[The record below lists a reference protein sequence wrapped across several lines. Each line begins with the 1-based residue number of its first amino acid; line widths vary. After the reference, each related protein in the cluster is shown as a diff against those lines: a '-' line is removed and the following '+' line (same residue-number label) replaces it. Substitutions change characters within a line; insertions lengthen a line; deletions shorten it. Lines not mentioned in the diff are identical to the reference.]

1 MKMKKRKGRITSRR
15 ELHHL
20 KKIQKVKKV
29 TTALGTSLMV
39 GTVGLLMGN
48 KDKVQAD
55 TTVHV
60 DKTNEAS
67 SSTSKVAQSSSQSS
81 TQSSSVA
88 AGSRVTREVVY
99 SSSSSSS
106 LNIEK
111 NASSQSENSSQS
123 SSNVKSSSASSVSN
137 ASSLQ
142 NHEPNKTVESSSTAS
157 SGASSSSSKSESSS
171 SQASVKPEKQNLAV
185 QTGPS
190 EQDLQKQWAAKI
202 SSYPENVQS
211 FLNTIG
217 PVAQQVAQENGIY
230 ASVMIAQAALESGWG
245 NSALSTQG
253 HNLFGVKWNGTGNY
267 VTMPTQEYYG
277 GQWHTINAKFQSYNS
292 YYDSLTGYAQLI
304 KNNFPNST
312 RANAAT
318 PQIAAANLKYGVYG
332 SYATDPNYAN
342 SLDRMISDYGL
353 TRYDVYTGTS
363 STNQNQQNS
372 NAANSNQ
379 HESQISAG
387 NGNQIPDTYTVKA
400 GDSLWGISQTY
411 GTTVNNL
418 KQINNLS
425 SNVIYVGQ
433 VLKLKQQSNSTSNQ
447 APQSTVDTYTVQSGD
462 TLWGIANTHDTTVN
476 NLKQIN
482 DLTSD
487 TIYVGQVLKLKQQ
500 SNSTSNQAPQS
511 TADTYTVQSGDTLWG
526 IANTHDTT
534 VNDLKQINDLTS
546 DTIYVGQVLKL
557 KQQTNSTSNQ
567 APQSTI
573 DTYTVQS
580 GDTLWRIA
588 NTHDTTVNNLKQIND
603 LTSDTIYVGQ
613 VLKLKQQS
621 TTQPESSQSS
631 QSNSSDFY
639 TVKAGDSLW
648 KIAMG
653 NDLTVSHLKQMNNLT
668 TNTIYVGQQLRIKE
682 GQANSQA
689 SQSNSQTN
697 QSSQNAGTYTVKAGD
712 TLWGIANDHDTT
724 VNALKQNNHLNSDT
738 IYVGQV
744 LSLGQATSTGSHSQ
758 SSASAQSSSSTNG
771 TYTVKA
777 GDTLWSIA
785 NANDMTVAQLKQK
798 NDLSNDTI
806 YVGQTLNV
814 SSSKSAS
821 ATSTASATYTVNSG
835 DSLWQIASA
844 NGTTVNQLKALNNL
858 SSDLIYAGQQLKFR

>member
-15 ELHHL
+15 ELYHL

-81 TQSSSVA
+81 TSSSVQSSSVA
-88 AGSRVTREVVY
+88 AGLRVTREVVY

-123 SSNVKSSSASSVSN
+123 SSNVKSSSASSASVTN

-157 SGASSSSSKSESSS
+157 SVAGSSSSKSESSG
-171 SQASVKPEKQNLAV
+171 SQSSVKPEKQNLAV

-190 EQDLQKQWAAKI
+190 EQDLQKQWAAEI

-411 GTTVNNL
+411 GTTVKNL

-447 APQSTVDTYTVQSGD
+447 TPQSTTDTYTVQSGD

-487 TIYVGQVLKLKQQ
+487 TIYVGQVLKLKQ
-500 SNSTSNQAPQS
+500 
-511 TADTYTVQSGDTLWG
+511 
-526 IANTHDTT
+526 
-534 VNDLKQINDLTS
+534 
-546 DTIYVGQVLKL
+546 
-557 KQQTNSTSNQ
+557 
-567 APQSTI
+567 
-573 DTYTVQS
+573 
-580 GDTLWRIA
+580 R
-588 NTHDTTVNNLKQIND
+588 
-603 LTSDTIYVGQ
+603 
-613 VLKLKQQS
+613 S
-621 TTQPESSQSS
+621 TTQQESSQPS

-682 GQANSQA
+682 GQTNSQA

-697 QSSQNAGTYTVKAGD
+697 QSNQNAGTYTVKAGD

-724 VNALKQNNHLNSDT
+724 VNALKQNNHLSSDT

-744 LSLGQATSTGSHSQ
+744 LSLGQTASTGSHSQ
-758 SSASAQSSSSTNG
+758 STASTQSSTSDG
-771 TYTVKA
+771 TYTVKS

-814 SSSKSAS
+814 SSTKSAS
-821 ATSTASATYTVNSG
+821 ATSTASTTYTVKSG

-858 SSDLIYAGQQLKFR
+858 SSDLIYAGQQLKLR

>member
-1 MKMKKRKGRITSRR
+1 MKKRKGRITSRR
-15 ELHHL
+15 ELYHL
-20 KKIQKVKKV
+20 KKIQKVKKA

-60 DKTNEAS
+60 DKTNETS
-67 SSTSKVAQSSSQSS
+67 SSTSKVAQSSSQSATS
-81 TQSSSVA
+81 SSVQSSSVA

-99 SSSSSSS
+99 SSSSS
-106 LNIEK
+106 LNMEK
-111 NASSQSENSSQS
+111 NASSQSESSSQS
-123 SSNVKSSSASSVSN
+123 SSNVKSSSASSASVSD

-142 NHEPNKTVESSSTAS
+142 SHEPSKTVESSSTAS
-157 SGASSSSSKSESSS
+157 SVASSSSSKSESSG
-171 SQASVKPEKQNLAV
+171 SQSSVKPKKQNLAV

-190 EQDLQKQWAAKI
+190 EQDLQKQWAAEI

-447 APQSTVDTYTVQSGD
+447 TPQTTVDIYTVQSGDTLWGITNTHDTTVNNLKQINDLTSDTIYVGQVLKLKQQSNSTSDQTPQTTADTYTVQSGD

-500 SNSTSNQAPQS
+500 SMT
-511 TADTYTVQSGDTLWG
+511 
-526 IANTHDTT
+526 
-534 VNDLKQINDLTS
+534 
-546 DTIYVGQVLKL
+546 
-557 KQQTNSTSNQ
+557 QQES
-567 APQSTI
+567 
-573 DTYTVQS
+573 
-580 GDTLWRIA
+580 
-588 NTHDTTVNNLKQIND
+588 
-603 LTSDTIYVGQ
+603 
-613 VLKLKQQS
+613 
-621 TTQPESSQSS
+621 QPS

-682 GQANSQA
+682 GQSNSQA
-689 SQSNSQTN
+689 SQSNSQPN

-744 LSLGQATSTGSHSQ
+744 LSLGQAASTGSPSQ
-758 SSASAQSSSSTNG
+758 SSASAQSLSSTNG

-785 NANDMTVAQLKQK
+785 NANDLTVAQLKQK

-814 SSSKSAS
+814 SSAKSTS
-821 ATSTASATYTVNSG
+821 VTSTTSTTYTVKSG

-858 SSDLIYAGQQLKFR
+858 SSDLIYAGQQLKLR

>member
-15 ELHHL
+15 ELYHL

-81 TQSSSVA
+81 TSSSVQSSSVA
-88 AGSRVTREVVY
+88 AGLRVTREVVY

-123 SSNVKSSSASSVSN
+123 SSNVKSSSASSASVTN

-157 SGASSSSSKSESSS
+157 SVAGSSSSKSESSG
-171 SQASVKPEKQNLAV
+171 SQSSVKPEKQNLAV

-190 EQDLQKQWAAKI
+190 EQDLQKQWAAEI

-342 SLDRMISDYGL
+342 SLDRMISDYEL

-400 GDSLWGISQTY
+400 GDSLWEISQTY

-447 APQSTVDTYTVQSGD
+447 TPQSTTDTYTVQSGD

-500 SNSTSNQAPQS
+500 SNSTSNQTPQS
-511 TADTYTVQSGDTLWG
+511 TTDTYTVQSGDTLWG
-526 IANTHDTT
+526 
-534 VNDLKQINDLTS
+534 
-546 DTIYVGQVLKL
+546 
-557 KQQTNSTSNQ
+557 
-567 APQSTI
+567 
-573 DTYTVQS
+573 
-580 GDTLWRIA
+580 IA

-613 VLKLKQQS
+613 VLKLKQRS
-621 TTQPESSQSS
+621 TTQQESSQPS

-682 GQANSQA
+682 GQTNSQA

-712 TLWGIANDHDTT
+712 TLWGIANDYDTT
-724 VNALKQNNHLNSDT
+724 VNALKQNNHLSSDT

-744 LSLGQATSTGSHSQ
+744 LSLGQTASTGSHSQ
-758 SSASAQSSSSTNG
+758 STASTQSSTSDG
-771 TYTVKA
+771 TYTIKS

-814 SSSKSAS
+814 SSTKSAS
-821 ATSTASATYTVNSG
+821 ATSTASTTYTVKSG

-858 SSDLIYAGQQLKFR
+858 SSDLIYAGQQLKLR

>member
-1 MKMKKRKGRITSRR
+1 MKKRKGRITSRR
-15 ELHHL
+15 ELYHL
-20 KKIQKVKKV
+20 KKIQKVKKA

-60 DKTNEAS
+60 DKTNETS
-67 SSTSKVAQSSSQSS
+67 SSTSKVAQSSSQSATS
-81 TQSSSVA
+81 SSVQSSSVA

-111 NASSQSENSSQS
+111 NASSQSESSGQS

-157 SGASSSSSKSESSS
+157 SVASSSSSKSESSS
-171 SQASVKPEKQNLAV
+171 SQSSVKPEKQNLAV

-190 EQDLQKQWAAKI
+190 EQDLQKQWAAEI

-245 NSALSTQG
+245 NSALSTEG

-318 PQIAAANLKYGVYG
+318 PQIAAANLKNGVYG

-447 APQSTVDTYTVQSGD
+447 APQSTADTYTVQSGD

-500 SNSTSNQAPQS
+500 S
-511 TADTYTVQSGDTLWG
+511 
-526 IANTHDTT
+526 
-534 VNDLKQINDLTS
+534 
-546 DTIYVGQVLKL
+546 
-557 KQQTNSTSNQ
+557 
-567 APQSTI
+567 
-573 DTYTVQS
+573 
-580 GDTLWRIA
+580 
-588 NTHDTTVNNLKQIND
+588 
-603 LTSDTIYVGQ
+603 
-613 VLKLKQQS
+613 
-621 TTQPESSQSS
+621 TTQQGSSQPS

-653 NDLTVSHLKQMNNLT
+653 NDLTVDHLKQMNNLT

-682 GQANSQA
+682 GQTNSQP

-697 QSSQNAGTYTVKAGD
+697 QSSQNTGTYTVKAGD
-712 TLWGIANDHDTT
+712 TLWEIANDHDTT

-744 LSLGQATSTGSHSQ
+744 LSLGQATSTSSHSQ
-758 SSASAQSSSSTNG
+758 SSASAQSSSPTNG
-771 TYTVKA
+771 TYMVKA

-814 SSSKSAS
+814 SSAKSAS
-821 ATSTASATYTVNSG
+821 TTSTASATYTVKSG
-835 DSLWQIASA
+835 DSLWKIASA

-858 SSDLIYAGQQLKFR
+858 SSDLIYAGQQLKLR

>member
-1 MKMKKRKGRITSRR
+1 MKKRKGRITSRR
-15 ELHHL
+15 ELYHL
-20 KKIQKVKKV
+20 KKIQKVKKA

-48 KDKVQAD
+48 RDKVQAD

-60 DKTNEAS
+60 DKTNETS
-67 SSTSKVAQSSSQSS
+67 SSTSKVAQSSSQSATS
-81 TQSSSVA
+81 SSVQSSSVA

-106 LNIEK
+106 LNIAK
-111 NASSQSENSSQS
+111 NASSQSESSGQS
-123 SSNVKSSSASSVSN
+123 SSNVKNSSASSVSN

-142 NHEPNKTVESSSTAS
+142 NHEPGKTAESSSTAS
-157 SGASSSSSKSESSS
+157 SVASSSSSKSESSS
-171 SQASVKPEKQNLAV
+171 SQSSVKPEKQNLAV

-190 EQDLQKQWAAKI
+190 EQDLQKQWAAEI

-245 NSALSTQG
+245 NSALSTEG

-318 PQIAAANLKYGVYG
+318 PQIAAANLKNGVYG

-447 APQSTVDTYTVQSGD
+447 APQST
-462 TLWGIANTHDTTVN
+462 
-476 NLKQIN
+476 
-482 DLTSD
+482 
-487 TIYVGQVLKLKQQ
+487 
-500 SNSTSNQAPQS
+500 
-511 TADTYTVQSGDTLWG
+511 ADTYTVQSGDTLWE
-526 IANTHDTT
+526 
-534 VNDLKQINDLTS
+534 
-546 DTIYVGQVLKL
+546 
-557 KQQTNSTSNQ
+557 
-567 APQSTI
+567 
-573 DTYTVQS
+573 
-580 GDTLWRIA
+580 IA

-621 TTQPESSQSS
+621 TTQQGSSQPS

-639 TVKAGDSLW
+639 TVKGAIHYG
-648 KIAMG
+648 K
-653 NDLTVSHLKQMNNLT
+653 
-668 TNTIYVGQQLRIKE
+668 LR
-682 GQANSQA
+682 
-689 SQSNSQTN
+689 
-697 QSSQNAGTYTVKAGD
+697 
-712 TLWGIANDHDTT
+712 WGMI
-724 VNALKQNNHLNSDT
+724 
-738 IYVGQV
+738 
-744 LSLGQATSTGSHSQ
+744 
-758 SSASAQSSSSTNG
+758 
-771 TYTVKA
+771 
-777 GDTLWSIA
+777 
-785 NANDMTVAQLKQK
+785 
-798 NDLSNDTI
+798 
-806 YVGQTLNV
+806 
-814 SSSKSAS
+814 
-821 ATSTASATYTVNSG
+821 
-835 DSLWQIASA
+835 
-844 NGTTVNQLKALNNL
+844 
-858 SSDLIYAGQQLKFR
+858 

>member
-15 ELHHL
+15 ELYHL

-81 TQSSSVA
+81 TSSSVQSSSVA
-88 AGSRVTREVVY
+88 AGLRVTREVVY

-123 SSNVKSSSASSVSN
+123 SSNVKSSSASSASVTN

-157 SGASSSSSKSESSS
+157 SVAGSSSSKSESSG
-171 SQASVKPEKQNLAV
+171 SQSSVKPEKQNLAV

-190 EQDLQKQWAAKI
+190 EQDLQKQWAAEI

-342 SLDRMISDYGL
+342 SLDRMISDYEL

-447 APQSTVDTYTVQSGD
+447 TPQSTTDTYTVQSGD

-487 TIYVGQVLKLKQQ
+487 TIYVGQVLKLKQ
-500 SNSTSNQAPQS
+500 
-511 TADTYTVQSGDTLWG
+511 
-526 IANTHDTT
+526 
-534 VNDLKQINDLTS
+534 
-546 DTIYVGQVLKL
+546 
-557 KQQTNSTSNQ
+557 
-567 APQSTI
+567 
-573 DTYTVQS
+573 
-580 GDTLWRIA
+580 R
-588 NTHDTTVNNLKQIND
+588 
-603 LTSDTIYVGQ
+603 
-613 VLKLKQQS
+613 S
-621 TTQPESSQSS
+621 TTQQESSQPS

-682 GQANSQA
+682 GQTNSQA

-712 TLWGIANDHDTT
+712 TLWGIANNHDTT
-724 VNALKQNNHLNSDT
+724 VNALKQNNHLSSDT

-744 LSLGQATSTGSHSQ
+744 LSLGQTASTGSHSQ
-758 SSASAQSSSSTNG
+758 STASTQSSTSDG
-771 TYTVKA
+771 TYTVKS

-814 SSSKSAS
+814 SSTKSAS
-821 ATSTASATYTVNSG
+821 ATSTASTTYTVKSG

-858 SSDLIYAGQQLKFR
+858 SSDLIYAGQQLKLR

>member
-15 ELHHL
+15 ELYHL
-20 KKIQKVKKV
+20 KKIQKVKKA

-48 KDKVQAD
+48 RDKVQAD

-60 DKTNEAS
+60 DKTNETS
-67 SSTSKVAQSSSQSS
+67 SSTSKVAQSSSQSATS
-81 TQSSSVA
+81 SSVQSSSVA

-106 LNIEK
+106 LNIAK
-111 NASSQSENSSQS
+111 NASSQSESSGQS

-142 NHEPNKTVESSSTAS
+142 NHEPGKTAESSSTAS
-157 SGASSSSSKSESSS
+157 SVASSSSSKSESSS
-171 SQASVKPEKQNLAV
+171 SQSSVKPEKQNLAV

-190 EQDLQKQWAAKI
+190 EQDLQKQWAAEI

-245 NSALSTQG
+245 NSALSTEG

-318 PQIAAANLKYGVYG
+318 PQIAAANLKNGVYG

-447 APQSTVDTYTVQSGD
+447 APQSTADTYTVQSGD

-500 SNSTSNQAPQS
+500 S
-511 TADTYTVQSGDTLWG
+511 
-526 IANTHDTT
+526 
-534 VNDLKQINDLTS
+534 
-546 DTIYVGQVLKL
+546 
-557 KQQTNSTSNQ
+557 
-567 APQSTI
+567 
-573 DTYTVQS
+573 
-580 GDTLWRIA
+580 
-588 NTHDTTVNNLKQIND
+588 
-603 LTSDTIYVGQ
+603 
-613 VLKLKQQS
+613 
-621 TTQPESSQSS
+621 TTQQGSSQPS

-653 NDLTVSHLKQMNNLT
+653 NDLTVDHLKQMNNLT

-682 GQANSQA
+682 GQTNSQP

-697 QSSQNAGTYTVKAGD
+697 QSSQNTGTYTVKAGD

-744 LSLGQATSTGSHSQ
+744 LSLGQATSTSSHSQ
-758 SSASAQSSSSTNG
+758 SSASAQSSSPTNG
-771 TYTVKA
+771 TYMVKA

-814 SSSKSAS
+814 SSAKSAS
-821 ATSTASATYTVNSG
+821 TTSTASAMYTVKSG
-835 DSLWQIASA
+835 DSLWKIASA

-858 SSDLIYAGQQLKFR
+858 SSDLIYAGQQLKLR

>member
-20 KKIQKVKKV
+20 KKIQKVKKT

-60 DKTNEAS
+60 DKTNETS

-81 TQSSSVA
+81 SSNSVQSSSVA

-111 NASSQSENSSQS
+111 NASSQSESSSQS

-142 NHEPNKTVESSSTAS
+142 SHEPSKTVESSSTAS
-157 SGASSSSSKSESSS
+157 SGASSSSSKSGSSS
-171 SQASVKPEKQNLAV
+171 SQSSVKPEKQNLAV

-190 EQDLQKQWAAKI
+190 EQDLQKQWAAEI

-267 VTMPTQEYYG
+267 VMMPTQEYYG

-292 YYDSLTGYAQLI
+292 YYDSLTGYAKLI

-447 APQSTVDTYTVQSGD
+447 APQSTADTYTVQSGD

-476 NLKQIN
+476 N
-482 DLTSD
+482 
-487 TIYVGQVLKLKQQ
+487 
-500 SNSTSNQAPQS
+500 
-511 TADTYTVQSGDTLWG
+511 
-526 IANTHDTT
+526 
-534 VNDLKQINDLTS
+534 LKQINDLTS

-580 GDTLWRIA
+580 GDTLW
-588 NTHDTTVNNLKQIND
+588 
-603 LTSDTIYVGQ
+603 
-613 VLKLKQQS
+613 
-621 TTQPESSQSS
+621 
-631 QSNSSDFY
+631 
-639 TVKAGDSLW
+639 
-648 KIAMG
+648 
-653 NDLTVSHLKQMNNLT
+653 
-668 TNTIYVGQQLRIKE
+668 
-682 GQANSQA
+682 
-689 SQSNSQTN
+689 
-697 QSSQNAGTYTVKAGD
+697 
-712 TLWGIANDHDTT
+712 GIANDHDTT

-744 LSLGQATSTGSHSQ
+744 LSLGQAASTGSHSQ
-758 SSASAQSSSSTNG
+758 SNASAPSSSTNG

-814 SSSKSAS
+814 SSTKSAS
-821 ATSTASATYTVNSG
+821 ATSTASATYTVKSG

-858 SSDLIYAGQQLKFR
+858 SSDLIYAGQQLKLR

>member
-15 ELHHL
+15 ELYHL

-81 TQSSSVA
+81 TSSSVQSSSVA
-88 AGSRVTREVVY
+88 AGLRVTREVVY

-123 SSNVKSSSASSVSN
+123 SSNVKSSSASSASVTN

-157 SGASSSSSKSESSS
+157 SVAGSSSSKSESSG
-171 SQASVKPEKQNLAV
+171 SQSSVKPEKQNLAV

-190 EQDLQKQWAAKI
+190 EQDLQKQWAAEI

-342 SLDRMISDYGL
+342 SLDRMISDYEL

-447 APQSTVDTYTVQSGD
+447 TPQSTTDTYTVQSGDTLWGIANTHDMTVNNLKQINDLTSDTIYVGQVLKLKQQSNSTSNQTPQSTTDTYTVQSGD

-487 TIYVGQVLKLKQQ
+487 TIYVGQVLKLKQ
-500 SNSTSNQAPQS
+500 
-511 TADTYTVQSGDTLWG
+511 
-526 IANTHDTT
+526 
-534 VNDLKQINDLTS
+534 
-546 DTIYVGQVLKL
+546 
-557 KQQTNSTSNQ
+557 
-567 APQSTI
+567 
-573 DTYTVQS
+573 
-580 GDTLWRIA
+580 R
-588 NTHDTTVNNLKQIND
+588 
-603 LTSDTIYVGQ
+603 
-613 VLKLKQQS
+613 S
-621 TTQPESSQSS
+621 TTQQESSQPS

-682 GQANSQA
+682 GQTNSQA

-724 VNALKQNNHLNSDT
+724 VNALKQNNHLSSDT

-744 LSLGQATSTGSHSQ
+744 LSLGQTASTGSHSQ
-758 SSASAQSSSSTNG
+758 STASTQSSTSDG
-771 TYTVKA
+771 TYTVKS

-814 SSSKSAS
+814 SSTKSAS
-821 ATSTASATYTVNSG
+821 ATSTASTTYTVKSG

-858 SSDLIYAGQQLKFR
+858 SSDLIYAGQQLKLR

>member
-55 TTVHV
+55 TIVHV

-81 TQSSSVA
+81 TSSSVQSSSVA
-88 AGSRVTREVVY
+88 AGLRVTREVVY

-123 SSNVKSSSASSVSN
+123 SSNVKSSSASSASVTN

-157 SGASSSSSKSESSS
+157 SVASSSSSKSESSG
-171 SQASVKPEKQNLAV
+171 SQSSVKPEKQNLAV

-190 EQDLQKQWAAKI
+190 EQDLQKQWAAEI

-230 ASVMIAQAALESGWG
+230 ASVMVAQAALESGWG

-342 SLDRMISDYGL
+342 SLDRMISDYEL

-447 APQSTVDTYTVQSGD
+447 TPQSTTDTYTVQSGD

-500 SNSTSNQAPQS
+500 SNSTSNQTPQS
-511 TADTYTVQSGDTLWG
+511 TTDTYTVQSGDTLWG
-526 IANTHDTT
+526 
-534 VNDLKQINDLTS
+534 
-546 DTIYVGQVLKL
+546 
-557 KQQTNSTSNQ
+557 
-567 APQSTI
+567 
-573 DTYTVQS
+573 
-580 GDTLWRIA
+580 IA

-613 VLKLKQQS
+613 VLKLKQRS
-621 TTQPESSQSS
+621 TTQQESSQPS

-682 GQANSQA
+682 GQTNSQA

-724 VNALKQNNHLNSDT
+724 VNALKQNNHLSSDT

-744 LSLGQATSTGSHSQ
+744 LSLGQTALTGSHSPTQ
-758 SSASAQSSSSTNG
+758 SSTSNG
-771 TYTVKA
+771 TYTVKS

-814 SSSKSAS
+814 SSTKSAS
-821 ATSTASATYTVNSG
+821 ATSTASTTYTVKSG

-858 SSDLIYAGQQLKFR
+858 SSDLIYAGQQLKLR

>member
-1 MKMKKRKGRITSRR
+1 MKKRKGRITSRR
-15 ELHHL
+15 ELYHL
-20 KKIQKVKKV
+20 KKIQKVKKA

-48 KDKVQAD
+48 RDRVQAD

-60 DKTNEAS
+60 DKTNETS
-67 SSTSKVAQSSSQSS
+67 SNTSKVAQSSSQSATS
-81 TQSSSVA
+81 SSVQSSSVA

-106 LNIEK
+106 LNIAK
-111 NASSQSENSSQS
+111 NASSQSESSGQS

-142 NHEPNKTVESSSTAS
+142 NHEPGKTAESSSTAS
-157 SGASSSSSKSESSS
+157 SVASSSSSKSESSS
-171 SQASVKPEKQNLAV
+171 SQSSVKPEKQNLAV

-190 EQDLQKQWAAKI
+190 EQDLQKQWAAEI

-245 NSALSTQG
+245 NSALSTEG

-447 APQSTVDTYTVQSGD
+447 APQSTADTYTVQSGD

-500 SNSTSNQAPQS
+500 SMT
-511 TADTYTVQSGDTLWG
+511 
-526 IANTHDTT
+526 
-534 VNDLKQINDLTS
+534 
-546 DTIYVGQVLKL
+546 
-557 KQQTNSTSNQ
+557 QQ
-567 APQSTI
+567 
-573 DTYTVQS
+573 
-580 GDTLWRIA
+580 G
-588 NTHDTTVNNLKQIND
+588 
-603 LTSDTIYVGQ
+603 
-613 VLKLKQQS
+613 
-621 TTQPESSQSS
+621 SSQPS

-639 TVKAGDSLW
+639 TVKTGDSLW

-653 NDLTVSHLKQMNNLT
+653 NDLTVDHLKQMNNLT

-682 GQANSQA
+682 GQTNSQP

-697 QSSQNAGTYTVKAGD
+697 QSSQNTGTYTVKAGD

-744 LSLGQATSTGSHSQ
+744 LSLGQATSTSSHSQ
-758 SSASAQSSSSTNG
+758 SSASAQSSSPTNG
-771 TYTVKA
+771 TYMVKA

-814 SSSKSAS
+814 SSAKSTS
-821 ATSTASATYTVNSG
+821 ATSTPSATYTVKSG
-835 DSLWQIASA
+835 DSLWKIASA
-844 NGTTVNQLKALNNL
+844 NGTTVNQLKSLNNL
-858 SSDLIYAGQQLKFR
+858 SSDLIYAGQQLKLR

>member
-1 MKMKKRKGRITSRR
+1 MKMKKRKDRITSRR

-20 KKIQKVKKV
+20 KKIQKVKKA

-60 DKTNEAS
+60 DKTNETS
-67 SSTSKVAQSSSQSS
+67 SSTSKVAQSSSQSATS
-81 TQSSSVA
+81 SSVQSSSVA

-99 SSSSSSS
+99 SSSSS
-106 LNIEK
+106 LNMEK
-111 NASSQSENSSQS
+111 NASSQSESSSQS
-123 SSNVKSSSASSVSN
+123 SSNVKSSSASSASVSD

-142 NHEPNKTVESSSTAS
+142 SHEPSKTVESSSTAS
-157 SGASSSSSKSESSS
+157 SVASSSSSKSESSG
-171 SQASVKPEKQNLAV
+171 SQSSVKPKKQNLAV

-190 EQDLQKQWAAKI
+190 EQDLQKQWAAEI

-447 APQSTVDTYTVQSGD
+447 APQTTADTYTVQSGD

-534 VNDLKQINDLTS
+534 VNDLKQIN
-546 DTIYVGQVLKL
+546 
-557 KQQTNSTSNQ
+557 N
-567 APQSTI
+567 
-573 DTYTVQS
+573 
-580 GDTLWRIA
+580 
-588 NTHDTTVNNLKQIND
+588 

-621 TTQPESSQSS
+621 TTQQESSQPS

-744 LSLGQATSTGSHSQ
+744 LSLGQAASTGSHSQ

-806 YVGQTLNV
+806 YIGQTLNV
-814 SSSKSAS
+814 SSTKSAS
-821 ATSTASATYTVNSG
+821 ATSTASATYTVKSG

-858 SSDLIYAGQQLKFR
+858 SSDLIYAGQQLKLR

>member
-1 MKMKKRKGRITSRR
+1 MKKRKGRITSRR
-15 ELHHL
+15 ELYHL
-20 KKIQKVKKV
+20 KKIQKVKKA

-48 KDKVQAD
+48 RDKVQAD

-60 DKTNEAS
+60 DKTNETS
-67 SSTSKVAQSSSQSS
+67 SSTSKVAQSSSQSATS
-81 TQSSSVA
+81 SSVQSSSVA

-106 LNIEK
+106 LNIAK
-111 NASSQSENSSQS
+111 NASSQSESSGQS

-142 NHEPNKTVESSSTAS
+142 NHEPGKTAESSSTAS
-157 SGASSSSSKSESSS
+157 SVASSSSSKSESSS
-171 SQASVKPEKQNLAV
+171 SQSSVKPEKQNLAV

-190 EQDLQKQWAAKI
+190 EQDLQKQWAAEI

-245 NSALSTQG
+245 NSALSTEG

-318 PQIAAANLKYGVYG
+318 PQIAAANLKNGVYG

-447 APQSTVDTYTVQSGD
+447 APQSTADTYTVQSGD

-500 SNSTSNQAPQS
+500 S
-511 TADTYTVQSGDTLWG
+511 
-526 IANTHDTT
+526 
-534 VNDLKQINDLTS
+534 
-546 DTIYVGQVLKL
+546 
-557 KQQTNSTSNQ
+557 
-567 APQSTI
+567 
-573 DTYTVQS
+573 
-580 GDTLWRIA
+580 
-588 NTHDTTVNNLKQIND
+588 
-603 LTSDTIYVGQ
+603 
-613 VLKLKQQS
+613 
-621 TTQPESSQSS
+621 TTQQGSSQPS

-653 NDLTVSHLKQMNNLT
+653 NDLTVDHLKQMNNLT

-682 GQANSQA
+682 GQTNSQP

-697 QSSQNAGTYTVKAGD
+697 QSSQNTGTYTVKAGD

-744 LSLGQATSTGSHSQ
+744 LSLGQATSTSSHSQ
-758 SSASAQSSSSTNG
+758 SSASAQSSSPTNG
-771 TYTVKA
+771 TYMVKA

-814 SSSKSAS
+814 SSAKSAS
-821 ATSTASATYTVNSG
+821 TTSTASATYTVKSG
-835 DSLWQIASA
+835 DSLWKIASA

-858 SSDLIYAGQQLKFR
+858 SSDLIYAGQQLKLR

>member
-67 SSTSKVAQSSSQSS
+67 SSTSKVTQSSSQSS
-81 TQSSSVA
+81 TLSSVQSSSVA
-88 AGSRVTREVVY
+88 AGLRVTREVVY

-123 SSNVKSSSASSVSN
+123 SSNVKSSSASSASVTN

-157 SGASSSSSKSESSS
+157 SVAGSSSSKSESSG
-171 SQASVKPEKQNLAV
+171 SQSSVKPEKQNLAV

-190 EQDLQKQWAAKI
+190 EQDLQKQWAAEI

-342 SLDRMISDYGL
+342 SLDRMISDYEL

-447 APQSTVDTYTVQSGD
+447 TPQSTTDTYTVQSGD

-500 SNSTSNQAPQS
+500 S
-511 TADTYTVQSGDTLWG
+511 
-526 IANTHDTT
+526 
-534 VNDLKQINDLTS
+534 
-546 DTIYVGQVLKL
+546 
-557 KQQTNSTSNQ
+557 
-567 APQSTI
+567 
-573 DTYTVQS
+573 
-580 GDTLWRIA
+580 
-588 NTHDTTVNNLKQIND
+588 
-603 LTSDTIYVGQ
+603 
-613 VLKLKQQS
+613 
-621 TTQPESSQSS
+621 TTQQESSQPS

-682 GQANSQA
+682 EQTNSQA

-724 VNALKQNNHLNSDT
+724 VNALKQNNHLSSDT

-744 LSLGQATSTGSHSQ
+744 LSLGQTASTGSHSQ
-758 SSASAQSSSSTNG
+758 STASTQSSTSDG
-771 TYTVKA
+771 TYTVKS

-814 SSSKSAS
+814 SSTKSAS
-821 ATSTASATYTVNSG
+821 ATSTASATYTVKSG

-858 SSDLIYAGQQLKFR
+858 SSDLIYAGQQLKLR

>member
-1 MKMKKRKGRITSRR
+1 MKKRKGRITSRR
-15 ELHHL
+15 ELYHL

-81 TQSSSVA
+81 TSSSVQSSSVA
-88 AGSRVTREVVY
+88 AGLRVTREVVY

-123 SSNVKSSSASSVSN
+123 SSNVKSSSASSASVTN

-157 SGASSSSSKSESSS
+157 SVAGSSSSKSESSG
-171 SQASVKPEKQNLAV
+171 SQSSVKPEKQNLAV

-190 EQDLQKQWAAKI
+190 EQDLQKQWAAEI

-342 SLDRMISDYGL
+342 SLDRMISDYEL

-447 APQSTVDTYTVQSGD
+447 TPQSTTDTYTVQSGD

-487 TIYVGQVLKLKQQ
+487 TIYVGQVLKLKQ
-500 SNSTSNQAPQS
+500 
-511 TADTYTVQSGDTLWG
+511 
-526 IANTHDTT
+526 
-534 VNDLKQINDLTS
+534 
-546 DTIYVGQVLKL
+546 
-557 KQQTNSTSNQ
+557 
-567 APQSTI
+567 
-573 DTYTVQS
+573 
-580 GDTLWRIA
+580 R
-588 NTHDTTVNNLKQIND
+588 
-603 LTSDTIYVGQ
+603 
-613 VLKLKQQS
+613 S
-621 TTQPESSQSS
+621 TTQQESSQPS

-682 GQANSQA
+682 GQTNSQA

-724 VNALKQNNHLNSDT
+724 VNALKQNNHLSSDT

-744 LSLGQATSTGSHSQ
+744 LSLGQTSSTSSHSQ
-758 SSASAQSSSSTNG
+758 ATASAQSSTSNG
-771 TYTVKA
+771 TYTVKS

-806 YVGQTLNV
+806 YAGQKLNV
-814 SSSKSAS
+814 SSAKSTS
-821 ATSTASATYTVNSG
+821 ATSTPSATYTVKSG
-835 DSLWQIASA
+835 DSLWKIASA
-844 NGTTVNQLKALNNL
+844 NGTTVNQLKSLNNL
-858 SSDLIYAGQQLKFR
+858 SSDLIYAGQQLKLR

>member
-48 KDKVQAD
+48 RDKVQAD

-67 SSTSKVAQSSSQSS
+67 SSTSKVTQSSSQSS
-81 TQSSSVA
+81 TSSSVQSSSVA
-88 AGSRVTREVVY
+88 AGLRVTREVVY

-111 NASSQSENSSQS
+111 NVSSQSENSSQS
-123 SSNVKSSSASSVSN
+123 SSNVKSSSASSASVTN

-157 SGASSSSSKSESSS
+157 SAASSSSSKSESSG
-171 SQASVKPEKQNLAV
+171 SQSSVKPEKQNLAV
-185 QTGPS
+185 QTGSS
-190 EQDLQKQWAAKI
+190 EQDLQKQWAAEI

-342 SLDRMISDYGL
+342 LLDRMISDYGL

-447 APQSTVDTYTVQSGD
+447 TPQLTTDTYTVQSGD

-500 SNSTSNQAPQS
+500 SNSTSNQTPQS
-511 TADTYTVQSGDTLWG
+511 TTDTYTVQSGDTLWG
-526 IANTHDTT
+526 
-534 VNDLKQINDLTS
+534 
-546 DTIYVGQVLKL
+546 
-557 KQQTNSTSNQ
+557 
-567 APQSTI
+567 
-573 DTYTVQS
+573 
-580 GDTLWRIA
+580 IA

-621 TTQPESSQSS
+621 TTQQESSQPS

-682 GQANSQA
+682 EQTNSQA

-744 LSLGQATSTGSHSQ
+744 LSLGQAASTGSHSQ

-798 NDLSNDTI
+798 NDLSNDKI

-814 SSSKSAS
+814 SSTKSAS
-821 ATSTASATYTVNSG
+821 ATSTASTTYTVKSG

-858 SSDLIYAGQQLKFR
+858 SSDLIYAGQQLKLR

>member
-15 ELHHL
+15 ELYHL

-67 SSTSKVAQSSSQSS
+67 SSTSKVTQSSSQSS
-81 TQSSSVA
+81 TSSSVQSSSVA
-88 AGSRVTREVVY
+88 AGLRVTREVVY

-111 NASSQSENSSQS
+111 NVSSQSENSSQS
-123 SSNVKSSSASSVSN
+123 SSNVKSSSASSASVTN

-157 SGASSSSSKSESSS
+157 SAASSSSSKSESSG
-171 SQASVKPEKQNLAV
+171 SQSSVKPEKQNLAV

-190 EQDLQKQWAAKI
+190 EQDLQKQWAAEI
-202 SSYPENVQS
+202 SSYPGNVQS

-245 NSALSTQG
+245 NSALSTEG

-292 YYDSLTGYAQLI
+292 YYDSLTSYAQLI

-318 PQIAAANLKYGVYG
+318 PQIAAANLKNGVYG

-372 NAANSNQ
+372 NAANSSQ

-447 APQSTVDTYTVQSGD
+447 TPQSTTDTYTVQSGD

-500 SNSTSNQAPQS
+500 S
-511 TADTYTVQSGDTLWG
+511 
-526 IANTHDTT
+526 
-534 VNDLKQINDLTS
+534 
-546 DTIYVGQVLKL
+546 
-557 KQQTNSTSNQ
+557 
-567 APQSTI
+567 
-573 DTYTVQS
+573 
-580 GDTLWRIA
+580 
-588 NTHDTTVNNLKQIND
+588 
-603 LTSDTIYVGQ
+603 
-613 VLKLKQQS
+613 
-621 TTQPESSQSS
+621 TTQQGSSQPS

-653 NDLTVSHLKQMNNLT
+653 NDLTVDHLKQMNNLT

-682 GQANSQA
+682 GQTNSQP

-724 VNALKQNNHLNSDT
+724 VNALKQNNHLSSDT

-744 LSLGQATSTGSHSQ
+744 LSLGQTASTGSHSQ
-758 SSASAQSSSSTNG
+758 STASTQSSTSDG
-771 TYTVKA
+771 TYTVKS

-814 SSSKSAS
+814 SSTKSAS
-821 ATSTASATYTVNSG
+821 ATSTASTTYTVKSG

-858 SSDLIYAGQQLKFR
+858 SSDLIYAGQQLKLR

>member
-1 MKMKKRKGRITSRR
+1 MKKRKGRITSRR
-15 ELHHL
+15 ELYHL
-20 KKIQKVKKV
+20 KKIQKVKKA

-60 DKTNEAS
+60 DKTNETS
-67 SSTSKVAQSSSQSS
+67 SSTSKVAQSSSQSATS
-81 TQSSSVA
+81 SSVQSSSVA

-106 LNIEK
+106 LNIAK
-111 NASSQSENSSQS
+111 NASSQSESSGQS

-142 NHEPNKTVESSSTAS
+142 NHEPGKTAESSSTAS
-157 SGASSSSSKSESSS
+157 SVASSSSSKSESSG
-171 SQASVKPEKQNLAV
+171 SQSSVKPEKQNLAV

-190 EQDLQKQWAAKI
+190 EQDLQKQWAAEI

-447 APQSTVDTYTVQSGD
+447 APQSTADTYTVQSGD

-500 SNSTSNQAPQS
+500 S
-511 TADTYTVQSGDTLWG
+511 
-526 IANTHDTT
+526 
-534 VNDLKQINDLTS
+534 
-546 DTIYVGQVLKL
+546 
-557 KQQTNSTSNQ
+557 
-567 APQSTI
+567 
-573 DTYTVQS
+573 
-580 GDTLWRIA
+580 
-588 NTHDTTVNNLKQIND
+588 
-603 LTSDTIYVGQ
+603 
-613 VLKLKQQS
+613 
-621 TTQPESSQSS
+621 TTQQGSSQPS

-653 NDLTVSHLKQMNNLT
+653 NDLTVDHLKQMNNLT

-682 GQANSQA
+682 GQTNSQP

-697 QSSQNAGTYTVKAGD
+697 QSSQNTGTYTVKAGD

-744 LSLGQATSTGSHSQ
+744 LSLGQATSTSSHSQ
-758 SSASAQSSSSTNG
+758 SSASAQSSSPTNG
-771 TYTVKA
+771 TYMVKA

-814 SSSKSAS
+814 SSAKSAS
-821 ATSTASATYTVNSG
+821 TTSTASATYTVKSG
-835 DSLWQIASA
+835 DSLWKIASA
-844 NGTTVNQLKALNNL
+844 NGTTVNQLKSLNNL
-858 SSDLIYAGQQLKFR
+858 SSDLIYAGQQLKLR

>member
-81 TQSSSVA
+81 TSSSVQSSSVA
-88 AGSRVTREVVY
+88 AGLRVTREVVY

-123 SSNVKSSSASSVSN
+123 SSNVKSSSASSASVTN

-157 SGASSSSSKSESSS
+157 SVAGSSSSKSESSG
-171 SQASVKPEKQNLAV
+171 SQSSVKPEKQNLAV

-190 EQDLQKQWAAKI
+190 EQDLQKQWAAEI

-342 SLDRMISDYGL
+342 SLDRMISDYEL

-447 APQSTVDTYTVQSGD
+447 TPQSTTDTYTVQSGD

-500 SNSTSNQAPQS
+500 SNSTSNQTPQS
-511 TADTYTVQSGDTLWG
+511 TTDTYTVQSGDTLWG
-526 IANTHDTT
+526 
-534 VNDLKQINDLTS
+534 
-546 DTIYVGQVLKL
+546 
-557 KQQTNSTSNQ
+557 
-567 APQSTI
+567 
-573 DTYTVQS
+573 
-580 GDTLWRIA
+580 IA

-613 VLKLKQQS
+613 VLKLKQRS
-621 TTQPESSQSS
+621 TTQQESSQPS

-682 GQANSQA
+682 GQTNSQA

-724 VNALKQNNHLNSDT
+724 VNALKQNNHLSSDT

-744 LSLGQATSTGSHSQ
+744 LSLGQTASTGSHSQ
-758 SSASAQSSSSTNG
+758 STASTQSSTSDG
-771 TYTVKA
+771 TYTVKS

-814 SSSKSAS
+814 SSTKSAS
-821 ATSTASATYTVNSG
+821 ATSTASTTYTVKSG

-858 SSDLIYAGQQLKFR
+858 SSDLIYAGQQLKLR

>member
-1 MKMKKRKGRITSRR
+1 MKKRKGRITSRR

-81 TQSSSVA
+81 TSSSVQSSSVA
-88 AGSRVTREVVY
+88 AGLRVTREVVY

-123 SSNVKSSSASSVSN
+123 SSNVKSSNASSASVTN

-157 SGASSSSSKSESSS
+157 SVAGSSSSKSESSG
-171 SQASVKPEKQNLAV
+171 SQSSVKPEKQNLAV

-190 EQDLQKQWAAKI
+190 EQDLQKQWAAEI

-342 SLDRMISDYGL
+342 SLDRMISDYEL

-447 APQSTVDTYTVQSGD
+447 TPQSTTDTYTVQSGD

-500 SNSTSNQAPQS
+500 SNSTSNQTPQS
-511 TADTYTVQSGDTLWG
+511 TTDIYTVQSGDTLWG
-526 IANTHDTT
+526 
-534 VNDLKQINDLTS
+534 
-546 DTIYVGQVLKL
+546 
-557 KQQTNSTSNQ
+557 
-567 APQSTI
+567 
-573 DTYTVQS
+573 
-580 GDTLWRIA
+580 IA

-613 VLKLKQQS
+613 VLKLKQRL
-621 TTQPESSQSS
+621 TTQQESSQPS

-682 GQANSQA
+682 GQTNSQA

-697 QSSQNAGTYTVKAGD
+697 QSSQNAGMYTVKAGD

-724 VNALKQNNHLNSDT
+724 VNALKQNNHLSSDT

-744 LSLGQATSTGSHSQ
+744 LSLGQTASTGSHSQ
-758 SSASAQSSSSTNG
+758 STASTQSSTSDG
-771 TYTVKA
+771 TYTVKS

-814 SSSKSAS
+814 SSTKSAS
-821 ATSTASATYTVNSG
+821 ATSTASTTYTVKSG

-858 SSDLIYAGQQLKFR
+858 SSDLIYAGQQLKLR

>member
-1 MKMKKRKGRITSRR
+1 MKKRRDRISSRR

-20 KKIQKVKKV
+20 KKIQKVKKA

-48 KDKVQAD
+48 KNKVQAD

-60 DKTNEAS
+60 DKTNETS
-67 SSTSKVAQSSSQSS
+67 LNTSKVAQSSSQSS
-81 TQSSSVA
+81 TSSSVRSSSVA
-88 AGSRVTREVVY
+88 AGSQITREVVY
-99 SSSSSSS
+99 SSSSSTG
-106 LNIEK
+106 LNVEK
-111 NASSQSENSSQS
+111 NASSQSESSSQS
-123 SSNVKSSSASSVSN
+123 SLNVKNSSASSMSN

-142 NHEPNKTVESSSTAS
+142 QGQSKTAESSSTAS
-157 SGASSSSSKSESSS
+157 SVESFSSSKVESSN
-171 SQASVKPEKQNLAV
+171 SQTSVKSEKQNLAV
-185 QTGPS
+185 QTGTS
-190 EQDLQKQWAAKI
+190 EQDLQKQWAAEI

-267 VTMPTQEYYG
+267 ITMPTQEYYG

-292 YYDSLTGYAQLI
+292 YYDSLTSYAQLI

-318 PQIAAANLKYGVYG
+318 PQIAAANLKNGVYG

-353 TRYDVYTGTS
+353 TRYDVYMGTS

-372 NAANSNQ
+372 NAANSSQ

-433 VLKLKQQSNSTSNQ
+433 VLKLKQQSASLSNQ
-447 APQSTVDTYTVQSGD
+447 TSASATDTYTVQSGD

-487 TIYVGQVLKLKQQ
+487 TIYVGQVLKL
-500 SNSTSNQAPQS
+500 T
-511 TADTYTVQSGDTLWG
+511 
-526 IANTHDTT
+526 
-534 VNDLKQINDLTS
+534 
-546 DTIYVGQVLKL
+546 
-557 KQQTNSTSNQ
+557 
-567 APQSTI
+567 
-573 DTYTVQS
+573 
-580 GDTLWRIA
+580 
-588 NTHDTTVNNLKQIND
+588 
-603 LTSDTIYVGQ
+603 
-613 VLKLKQQS
+613 QQS
-621 TTQPESSQSS
+621 TTQQASSKPS

-653 NDLTVSHLKQMNNLT
+653 NDLTVDHLKQMNNLT

-682 GQANSQA
+682 GQINSQP
-689 SQSNSQTN
+689 SQSNSQAN
-697 QSSQNAGTYTVKAGD
+697 QSNQNVGTYTVKAGD

-724 VNALKQNNHLNSDT
+724 VSALKQNNHLSSDT

-744 LSLGQATSTGSHSQ
+744 LSLGQASSTSSHSQ
-758 SSASAQSSSSTNG
+758 STASTQLSTSDG
-771 TYTVKA
+771 TYTVKS

-806 YVGQTLNV
+806 YVGQTLKV
-814 SSSKSAS
+814 SSAKL
-821 ATSTASATYTVNSG
+821 TSTTSTVSATYTVKSG
-835 DSLWQIASA
+835 DSLWKIASV
-844 NGTTVNQLKALNNL
+844 NGTTVNQLKSLNNL
-858 SSDLIYAGQQLKFR
+858 SSDLIYAGQQLKLR

>member
-1 MKMKKRKGRITSRR
+1 MKKRKGRITSRR

-81 TQSSSVA
+81 TSSSVQSSSVA
-88 AGSRVTREVVY
+88 AGLRVTREVVY

-123 SSNVKSSSASSVSN
+123 SSNVKSSSASSASVTN

-157 SGASSSSSKSESSS
+157 SVASSSSSKSESSG
-171 SQASVKPEKQNLAV
+171 SQSSVKPEKQNLAV

-190 EQDLQKQWAAKI
+190 EQDLQKQWAAEI

-342 SLDRMISDYGL
+342 SLDRMISDYEL

-447 APQSTVDTYTVQSGD
+447 TPQSTTDTYTVQSGD

-487 TIYVGQVLKLKQQ
+487 TIYVGQVLKLKQ
-500 SNSTSNQAPQS
+500 
-511 TADTYTVQSGDTLWG
+511 
-526 IANTHDTT
+526 
-534 VNDLKQINDLTS
+534 
-546 DTIYVGQVLKL
+546 
-557 KQQTNSTSNQ
+557 
-567 APQSTI
+567 
-573 DTYTVQS
+573 
-580 GDTLWRIA
+580 R
-588 NTHDTTVNNLKQIND
+588 
-603 LTSDTIYVGQ
+603 
-613 VLKLKQQS
+613 S
-621 TTQPESSQSS
+621 TTQQESSQPS

-682 GQANSQA
+682 EQTNSQA

-724 VNALKQNNHLNSDT
+724 VNALKQNNHLSSDT

-744 LSLGQATSTGSHSQ
+744 LSLGQTALTGSHSPTQ
-758 SSASAQSSSSTNG
+758 SSTSNG
-771 TYTVKA
+771 TYTVKS

-814 SSSKSAS
+814 SSTKSAS
-821 ATSTASATYTVNSG
+821 ATSTASTTYTVKSG

-858 SSDLIYAGQQLKFR
+858 SSDLIYAGQQLKLR

>member
-15 ELHHL
+15 ELYHL
-20 KKIQKVKKV
+20 KKIQKVKKA

-60 DKTNEAS
+60 DKTNETS
-67 SSTSKVAQSSSQSS
+67 SSTSKVAQSSSQSATS
-81 TQSSSVA
+81 SSVQSSSVA

-106 LNIEK
+106 LNIAK
-111 NASSQSENSSQS
+111 NASSQSESSGQS

-142 NHEPNKTVESSSTAS
+142 NHEPGKTVESSSTAS
-157 SGASSSSSKSESSS
+157 SVAGSSSSKVESSG
-171 SQASVKPEKQNLAV
+171 SQSSVKSEKQNLAV

-190 EQDLQKQWAAKI
+190 EQDLQKQWAAEI

-245 NSALSTQG
+245 NSALSTEG

-292 YYDSLTGYAQLI
+292 YYDSLTSYAQLI

-318 PQIAAANLKYGVYG
+318 PQIAAANLKNGVYG

-372 NAANSNQ
+372 NAANSSQ
-379 HESQISAG
+379 HENQISAG
-387 NGNQIPDTYTVKA
+387 NGNQTPDTYTVKA

-433 VLKLKQQSNSTSNQ
+433 VLKLKQQSSSTSNQASQSTADTYTVQSDDTLWGIANTHDTTVNNLKQINDLTSDTIYVGQVLKLKQKSNSTSNQ
-447 APQSTVDTYTVQSGD
+447 ASQSTADTYTVQSGD

-487 TIYVGQVLKLKQQ
+487 TIYVGQVLKL
-500 SNSTSNQAPQS
+500 T
-511 TADTYTVQSGDTLWG
+511 
-526 IANTHDTT
+526 
-534 VNDLKQINDLTS
+534 
-546 DTIYVGQVLKL
+546 
-557 KQQTNSTSNQ
+557 
-567 APQSTI
+567 
-573 DTYTVQS
+573 
-580 GDTLWRIA
+580 
-588 NTHDTTVNNLKQIND
+588 
-603 LTSDTIYVGQ
+603 
-613 VLKLKQQS
+613 QQS
-621 TTQPESSQSS
+621 TTQQASSKPS

-653 NDLTVSHLKQMNNLT
+653 NDLTVDHLKQMNNLT

-682 GQANSQA
+682 GQTNSQP

-724 VNALKQNNHLNSDT
+724 VNALKQNNHLSSET

-744 LSLGQATSTGSHSQ
+744 LSLGQTSLTSSHSQ
-758 SSASAQSSSSTNG
+758 ATASAQSSTSNG
-771 TYTVKA
+771 TYTVKS

-806 YVGQTLNV
+806 YVGQKLNV
-814 SSSKSAS
+814 SSAKSTS
-821 ATSTASATYTVNSG
+821 ATSTPSATYTVKSG
-835 DSLWQIASA
+835 DSLWKIASA
-844 NGTTVNQLKALNNL
+844 NGTTVNQLKSLNNL
-858 SSDLIYAGQQLKFR
+858 SSDLIYAGQQLKLR

>member
-1 MKMKKRKGRITSRR
+1 MKKRRDRISSRR

-20 KKIQKVKKV
+20 KKIQKVKKA

-60 DKTNEAS
+60 DKTNETS
-67 SSTSKVAQSSSQSS
+67 SNTSKVAQSSSQSS
-81 TQSSSVA
+81 TSSSVQSSSVA
-88 AGSRVTREVVY
+88 AGSRITQEVVY
-99 SSSSSSS
+99 SSSSSTS
-106 LNIEK
+106 LNVEK
-111 NASSQSENSSQS
+111 NASSQSENSSQNS
-123 SSNVKSSSASSVSN
+123 SSVKGSSASSMSN

-142 NHEPNKTVESSSTAS
+142 HEQSKTAESSSTANS
-157 SGASSSSSKSESSS
+157 VTSFSSSKAESSS
-171 SQASVKPEKQNLAV
+171 SQSSVKSEKQNLAV

-190 EQDLQKQWAAKI
+190 EQDLQKQWAAEI
-202 SSYPENVQS
+202 SSYPGNVQS

-245 NSALSTQG
+245 NSALSTEG

-292 YYDSLTGYAQLI
+292 YYDSLTSYAQLI

-318 PQIAAANLKYGVYG
+318 PQIAAANLKNGVYG

-372 NAANSNQ
+372 NAANSSQ

-433 VLKLKQQSNSTSNQ
+433 VLKLKQQSSSTS
-447 APQSTVDTYTVQSGD
+447 D
-462 TLWGIANTHDTTVN
+462 
-476 NLKQIN
+476 
-482 DLTSD
+482 
-487 TIYVGQVLKLKQQ
+487 
-500 SNSTSNQAPQS
+500 QAPQS

-534 VNDLKQINDLTS
+534 VD
-546 DTIYVGQVLKL
+546 
-557 KQQTNSTSNQ
+557 
-567 APQSTI
+567 
-573 DTYTVQS
+573 
-580 GDTLWRIA
+580 
-588 NTHDTTVNNLKQIND
+588 NLKQIND

-613 VLKLKQQS
+613 VLKLTQQS
-621 TTQPESSQSS
+621 TTQQASSKPS

-653 NDLTVSHLKQMNNLT
+653 NDLTVDHLKQMNNLT

-682 GQANSQA
+682 GQTNSQP

-697 QSSQNAGTYTVKAGD
+697 QSSQNTGTYTVKAGD

-724 VNALKQNNHLNSDT
+724 VNVLKQNNHLSSDT

-744 LSLGQATSTGSHSQ
+744 LSLGQTSSTSSHSQ
-758 SSASAQSSSSTNG
+758 ATASAQSSTSNG
-771 TYTVKA
+771 TYTVKS

-806 YVGQTLNV
+806 YVGQKLNV
-814 SSSKSAS
+814 SSAKSIS
-821 ATSTASATYTVNSG
+821 ATSTASATYTVKSG
-835 DSLWQIASA
+835 DSLWKIASA
-844 NGTTVNQLKALNNL
+844 NGTTVNQLKSLNNL
-858 SSDLIYAGQQLKFR
+858 SSDLIYAGQQLKLR

>member
-15 ELHHL
+15 ELYHL

-81 TQSSSVA
+81 TSSSVQSSSVA
-88 AGSRVTREVVY
+88 AGLRVTREVVY

-123 SSNVKSSSASSVSN
+123 SSNVKSSSASSASVTN

-157 SGASSSSSKSESSS
+157 SVAGSSSSKSESSG
-171 SQASVKPEKQNLAV
+171 SQSSVKPEKQNLAV

-190 EQDLQKQWAAKI
+190 EQDLQKQWAAEI

-342 SLDRMISDYGL
+342 SLDRMISDYEL

-447 APQSTVDTYTVQSGD
+447 TPQSTTDTYTVQSGD

-487 TIYVGQVLKLKQQ
+487 TIYVGQVLKLKQ
-500 SNSTSNQAPQS
+500 
-511 TADTYTVQSGDTLWG
+511 
-526 IANTHDTT
+526 
-534 VNDLKQINDLTS
+534 
-546 DTIYVGQVLKL
+546 
-557 KQQTNSTSNQ
+557 
-567 APQSTI
+567 
-573 DTYTVQS
+573 
-580 GDTLWRIA
+580 R
-588 NTHDTTVNNLKQIND
+588 
-603 LTSDTIYVGQ
+603 
-613 VLKLKQQS
+613 S
-621 TTQPESSQSS
+621 TTQQESSQPS

-682 GQANSQA
+682 GQTNSQA

-724 VNALKQNNHLNSDT
+724 VNALKQNNHLSSDT

-744 LSLGQATSTGSHSQ
+744 LSLGQTASTGSHSQ
-758 SSASAQSSSSTNG
+758 STASTQSSTSDG
-771 TYTVKA
+771 TYTVKS

-814 SSSKSAS
+814 SSTKSAS
-821 ATSTASATYTVNSG
+821 ATSTASTTYTVKSG

-858 SSDLIYAGQQLKFR
+858 SSDLIYAGQQLKLR

>member
-15 ELHHL
+15 ELYHL
-20 KKIQKVKKV
+20 KKIQKVKKA

-48 KDKVQAD
+48 RDKVQAD

-60 DKTNEAS
+60 DKTNETS
-67 SSTSKVAQSSSQSS
+67 SSTSKVAQSSSQSATS
-81 TQSSSVA
+81 SSVQSSSVA

-106 LNIEK
+106 LNIAK
-111 NASSQSENSSQS
+111 NASSQSESSGQS
-123 SSNVKSSSASSVSN
+123 SSNVKNSSASSVSN

-142 NHEPNKTVESSSTAS
+142 NHEPGKTAESSSTAS
-157 SGASSSSSKSESSS
+157 SVASSSSSKSESSS
-171 SQASVKPEKQNLAV
+171 SQSSVKPEKQNLAV

-190 EQDLQKQWAAKI
+190 EQDLQKQWAAEI

-245 NSALSTQG
+245 NSALSTEG

-318 PQIAAANLKYGVYG
+318 PQIAAANLKNGVYG

-447 APQSTVDTYTVQSGD
+447 APQST
-462 TLWGIANTHDTTVN
+462 
-476 NLKQIN
+476 
-482 DLTSD
+482 
-487 TIYVGQVLKLKQQ
+487 
-500 SNSTSNQAPQS
+500 
-511 TADTYTVQSGDTLWG
+511 ADTYTVQSGDTLWE
-526 IANTHDTT
+526 
-534 VNDLKQINDLTS
+534 
-546 DTIYVGQVLKL
+546 
-557 KQQTNSTSNQ
+557 
-567 APQSTI
+567 
-573 DTYTVQS
+573 
-580 GDTLWRIA
+580 IA

-621 TTQPESSQSS
+621 TTQQGSSQPS

-653 NDLTVSHLKQMNNLT
+653 NDLTVDHLKQMNNLT

-682 GQANSQA
+682 GQTNSQP

-697 QSSQNAGTYTVKAGD
+697 QSSQNTGTYTVKAGD

-744 LSLGQATSTGSHSQ
+744 LSLGQATSTSSHSQ
-758 SSASAQSSSSTNG
+758 SSASAQSSSPTNG
-771 TYTVKA
+771 TYMVKA

-814 SSSKSAS
+814 SSAKSAS
-821 ATSTASATYTVNSG
+821 TTSTASATYTVKSG
-835 DSLWQIASA
+835 DSLWKIASA
-844 NGTTVNQLKALNNL
+844 NGTTVNQLKSLNNL
-858 SSDLIYAGQQLKFR
+858 SSDLIYAGQQLKLR

>member
-1 MKMKKRKGRITSRR
+1 MKKRKGRITSRR
-15 ELHHL
+15 ELYHL

-81 TQSSSVA
+81 TSSSVQSSSVA
-88 AGSRVTREVVY
+88 AGLRVTREVVY

-123 SSNVKSSSASSVSN
+123 SSNVKSSSASSASVTN

-157 SGASSSSSKSESSS
+157 SVAGSSSSKSESSG
-171 SQASVKPEKQNLAV
+171 SQSSVKPEKQNLAV

-190 EQDLQKQWAAKI
+190 EQDLQKQWAAEI

-342 SLDRMISDYGL
+342 SLDRMISDYEL

-447 APQSTVDTYTVQSGD
+447 TPQSTTDTYTVQSGD

-500 SNSTSNQAPQS
+500 SNSTSNQTPQS
-511 TADTYTVQSGDTLWG
+511 TTDIYTVQSGDTLWG
-526 IANTHDTT
+526 
-534 VNDLKQINDLTS
+534 
-546 DTIYVGQVLKL
+546 
-557 KQQTNSTSNQ
+557 
-567 APQSTI
+567 
-573 DTYTVQS
+573 
-580 GDTLWRIA
+580 IA

-613 VLKLKQQS
+613 VLKLKQRS
-621 TTQPESSQSS
+621 TTQQESSQPS

-682 GQANSQA
+682 GQTNSQA

-697 QSSQNAGTYTVKAGD
+697 QSNQNAGTYTVKAGD

-724 VNALKQNNHLNSDT
+724 VNALKQNNHLSSDT

-744 LSLGQATSTGSHSQ
+744 LSLGQTASTGSHSQ
-758 SSASAQSSSSTNG
+758 STASTQSSTSDG
-771 TYTVKA
+771 TYTVKS

-814 SSSKSAS
+814 SSTKSAS
-821 ATSTASATYTVNSG
+821 ATSTASTTYTVKSG

-858 SSDLIYAGQQLKFR
+858 SSDLIYAGQQLKLR

>member
-15 ELHHL
+15 ELYHL
-20 KKIQKVKKV
+20 KKIQKVKKA

-48 KDKVQAD
+48 RDKVQAD

-60 DKTNEAS
+60 DKTNETL
-67 SSTSKVAQSSSQSS
+67 SSTSKVAQSSSQSATS
-81 TQSSSVA
+81 SSVQSSSVA
-88 AGSRVTREVVY
+88 AGSRVTREIVY

-106 LNIEK
+106 LNIAK
-111 NASSQSENSSQS
+111 NASSQSESSGQS

-142 NHEPNKTVESSSTAS
+142 NHEPGKTAESSSTAS
-157 SGASSSSSKSESSS
+157 SVASSSSSKSESSS
-171 SQASVKPEKQNLAV
+171 SQSSVKPEKQNLAV

-190 EQDLQKQWAAKI
+190 EQDLQKQWAAEI

-245 NSALSTQG
+245 NSALSTEG

-318 PQIAAANLKYGVYG
+318 PQIAAANLKNGVYG

-447 APQSTVDTYTVQSGD
+447 APQST
-462 TLWGIANTHDTTVN
+462 
-476 NLKQIN
+476 
-482 DLTSD
+482 
-487 TIYVGQVLKLKQQ
+487 
-500 SNSTSNQAPQS
+500 
-511 TADTYTVQSGDTLWG
+511 ADTYTVQSGDTLWG
-526 IANTHDTT
+526 IANTHDTM
-534 VNDLKQINDLTS
+534 
-546 DTIYVGQVLKL
+546 
-557 KQQTNSTSNQ
+557 
-567 APQSTI
+567 
-573 DTYTVQS
+573 
-580 GDTLWRIA
+580 
-588 NTHDTTVNNLKQIND
+588 VNNLKQIND

-621 TTQPESSQSS
+621 TTQQGSSQPS

-653 NDLTVSHLKQMNNLT
+653 NDLTVDHLKQMNNLT

-682 GQANSQA
+682 GQTNSQP

-697 QSSQNAGTYTVKAGD
+697 QSSQNTGTYTVKAGD

-744 LSLGQATSTGSHSQ
+744 LSLGQATSTSSHSQ
-758 SSASAQSSSSTNG
+758 SSASAQSSSPTNG
-771 TYTVKA
+771 TYMVKA

-814 SSSKSAS
+814 SSAKSVS
-821 ATSTASATYTVNSG
+821 TTSTASATYTVKSG
-835 DSLWQIASA
+835 DSLWKIASA

-858 SSDLIYAGQQLKFR
+858 SSDLIYAGQQLKLR

>member
-15 ELHHL
+15 ELYHL
-20 KKIQKVKKV
+20 KKIQKVKKA

-60 DKTNEAS
+60 DKTNEMS
-67 SSTSKVAQSSSQSS
+67 SSTSKVAQSSSQSATS
-81 TQSSSVA
+81 SSVQSSSVA
-88 AGSRVTREVVY
+88 AGSRVTREVIY

-106 LNIEK
+106 LNMEK
-111 NASSQSENSSQS
+111 NASSQSESSSQS
-123 SSNVKSSSASSVSN
+123 SSNVKSSSASSASVSD

-142 NHEPNKTVESSSTAS
+142 SHEPSKTVESSSTAS
-157 SGASSSSSKSESSS
+157 SSSSKSESSG
-171 SQASVKPEKQNLAV
+171 SQSSVKTEKQNLAV

-190 EQDLQKQWAAKI
+190 EQDLQNQWAAEI

-318 PQIAAANLKYGVYG
+318 PQIAAANLKNGVYG

-342 SLDRMISDYGL
+342 SLDRMISDYEL

-447 APQSTVDTYTVQSGD
+447 TPQSTTDTYTVQSGD

-500 SNSTSNQAPQS
+500 SNSTSNQTPQS
-511 TADTYTVQSGDTLWG
+511 TTDTYTVQSGDTLWG
-526 IANTHDTT
+526 
-534 VNDLKQINDLTS
+534 
-546 DTIYVGQVLKL
+546 
-557 KQQTNSTSNQ
+557 
-567 APQSTI
+567 
-573 DTYTVQS
+573 
-580 GDTLWRIA
+580 IA

-613 VLKLKQQS
+613 VLKLKQRS
-621 TTQPESSQSS
+621 TTQQESSQPS

-682 GQANSQA
+682 GQTNSQA

-724 VNALKQNNHLNSDT
+724 VNALKQNNHLSSDT

-744 LSLGQATSTGSHSQ
+744 LSLGQTASTGSHSQ
-758 SSASAQSSSSTNG
+758 STASTQSSTSDG
-771 TYTVKA
+771 TYTVKS

-814 SSSKSAS
+814 SSTKSAS
-821 ATSTASATYTVNSG
+821 ATSTASTTYTVKSG

-858 SSDLIYAGQQLKFR
+858 SSDLIYAGQQLKLR

>member
-1 MKMKKRKGRITSRR
+1 MKMKKRRDRISSRR

-20 KKIQKVKKV
+20 KKIQKVKKA

-60 DKTNEAS
+60 DKTNETS
-67 SSTSKVAQSSSQSS
+67 SNTSKVAQSSSQSS
-81 TQSSSVA
+81 TSSSVQSSSVA
-88 AGSRVTREVVY
+88 AGSRITQEVVY
-99 SSSSSSS
+99 SSSSSTS
-106 LNIEK
+106 LNVEK
-111 NASSQSENSSQS
+111 NASSQSENSSQNS
-123 SSNVKSSSASSVSN
+123 SSVKGSSASSMSN

-142 NHEPNKTVESSSTAS
+142 HGQSKTAESSSTANS
-157 SGASSSSSKSESSS
+157 VTSFSSSKAESSS
-171 SQASVKPEKQNLAV
+171 SQSSVKSEKQNLAV

-190 EQDLQKQWAAKI
+190 EQDLQKQWAAEI

-245 NSALSTQG
+245 NSALSTEG

-292 YYDSLTGYAQLI
+292 YYDSLTSYAQLI

-318 PQIAAANLKYGVYG
+318 PQIAAANLKNGVYG

-372 NAANSNQ
+372 NAANSSQ

-433 VLKLKQQSNSTSNQ
+433 VLKLKQQSSSTSNQ
-447 APQSTVDTYTVQSGD
+447 APQSTADTYTVQSGD

-534 VNDLKQINDLTS
+534 VN
-546 DTIYVGQVLKL
+546 
-557 KQQTNSTSNQ
+557 
-567 APQSTI
+567 
-573 DTYTVQS
+573 
-580 GDTLWRIA
+580 
-588 NTHDTTVNNLKQIND
+588 NLKQIND

-621 TTQPESSQSS
+621 TTQQGSSQPS

-653 NDLTVSHLKQMNNLT
+653 NDLTVDHLKQMNNLT

-682 GQANSQA
+682 GQTNSQP

-697 QSSQNAGTYTVKAGD
+697 QSSQNTGTYTVKAGD

-744 LSLGQATSTGSHSQ
+744 LSLGQATSTSSHSQ
-758 SSASAQSSSSTNG
+758 SSASAQSSSPTNG
-771 TYTVKA
+771 TYMVKA

-814 SSSKSAS
+814 SSAKSAS
-821 ATSTASATYTVNSG
+821 TTSTASATYTVKSG
-835 DSLWQIASA
+835 DSLWKIASA

-858 SSDLIYAGQQLKFR
+858 SSDLIYAGQQLKLR

>member
-1 MKMKKRKGRITSRR
+1 MKKRKGRITSRR

-81 TQSSSVA
+81 TSSSVQSSSVA
-88 AGSRVTREVVY
+88 AGLRVTREVVY

-123 SSNVKSSSASSVSN
+123 SSNVKSSSASSASVTN

-142 NHEPNKTVESSSTAS
+142 NHESNKTVESSSTAS
-157 SGASSSSSKSESSS
+157 SVASSSSSKSESSG
-171 SQASVKPEKQNLAV
+171 SQSSVKPEKQNLAV

-190 EQDLQKQWAAKI
+190 EQDLQKQWAAEI
-202 SSYPENVQS
+202 SSYPESVQS

-342 SLDRMISDYGL
+342 SLDRMISDYEL

-447 APQSTVDTYTVQSGD
+447 TPQSTTDTYTVQSGD

-487 TIYVGQVLKLKQQ
+487 TIYVGQVLKLKQ
-500 SNSTSNQAPQS
+500 
-511 TADTYTVQSGDTLWG
+511 
-526 IANTHDTT
+526 
-534 VNDLKQINDLTS
+534 
-546 DTIYVGQVLKL
+546 
-557 KQQTNSTSNQ
+557 
-567 APQSTI
+567 
-573 DTYTVQS
+573 
-580 GDTLWRIA
+580 R
-588 NTHDTTVNNLKQIND
+588 
-603 LTSDTIYVGQ
+603 
-613 VLKLKQQS
+613 S
-621 TTQPESSQSS
+621 TTQQESSQPS

-682 GQANSQA
+682 GQTNSQA

-712 TLWGIANDHDTT
+712 TLWRIANDHDTT
-724 VNALKQNNHLNSDT
+724 VNALKQNNHLSSDT

-744 LSLGQATSTGSHSQ
+744 LSLGQTALTGSHSPTQ
-758 SSASAQSSSSTNG
+758 SSTSNG
-771 TYTVKA
+771 TYTVKS

-814 SSSKSAS
+814 SSTKSAS
-821 ATSTASATYTVNSG
+821 ATSTASTTYTVKSG

-858 SSDLIYAGQQLKFR
+858 SSDLIYAGQQLKLR

>member
-39 GTVGLLMGN
+39 GTVGLLMEN

-81 TQSSSVA
+81 TSSSVQSSSVA
-88 AGSRVTREVVY
+88 AGLRVTREVVY

-123 SSNVKSSSASSVSN
+123 SSNVKSSSASSASVTN

-157 SGASSSSSKSESSS
+157 SVAGSSSSKSESSG
-171 SQASVKPEKQNLAV
+171 SQSSVKPEKQNLAV

-190 EQDLQKQWAAKI
+190 EQDLQKQWAAEI

-277 GQWHTINAKFQSYNS
+277 SQWHTINAKFQSYNS

-342 SLDRMISDYGL
+342 SLDRMISDYEL

-447 APQSTVDTYTVQSGD
+447 TPQLTTDTYTVQSGD

-500 SNSTSNQAPQS
+500 SNSTSNQTPQS
-511 TADTYTVQSGDTLWG
+511 TTDTYTVQSGDTLWG
-526 IANTHDTT
+526 
-534 VNDLKQINDLTS
+534 
-546 DTIYVGQVLKL
+546 
-557 KQQTNSTSNQ
+557 
-567 APQSTI
+567 
-573 DTYTVQS
+573 
-580 GDTLWRIA
+580 IA

-613 VLKLKQQS
+613 VLKLKQRS
-621 TTQPESSQSS
+621 TTQQESSQPS

-682 GQANSQA
+682 GQTNSQA

-724 VNALKQNNHLNSDT
+724 VNALKQNNHLSSDT

-744 LSLGQATSTGSHSQ
+744 LSLGQTASTGSHSQ
-758 SSASAQSSSSTNG
+758 STASTQSSTSDG
-771 TYTVKA
+771 TYTVKS

-814 SSSKSAS
+814 SSTKSAS
-821 ATSTASATYTVNSG
+821 ATSTASTTYTVKSG

-858 SSDLIYAGQQLKFR
+858 SSDLIYAGQQLKLR

>member
-1 MKMKKRKGRITSRR
+1 MKKRKGRITSRR
-15 ELHHL
+15 ELYHL

-81 TQSSSVA
+81 TSSSVQSSSVA
-88 AGSRVTREVVY
+88 AGLRVTREVVY

-123 SSNVKSSSASSVSN
+123 SSNVKSSSASSASVTN

-157 SGASSSSSKSESSS
+157 SVAGSSSSKSESSG
-171 SQASVKPEKQNLAV
+171 SQSSVKPEKQNLAV

-190 EQDLQKQWAAKI
+190 EQDLQKQWAAEI

-267 VTMPTQEYYG
+267 VMMPTQEYYG

-318 PQIAAANLKYGVYG
+318 PQIAAANLKNGVYG

-447 APQSTVDTYTVQSGD
+447 APQSTADTYTVQSGD

-500 SNSTSNQAPQS
+500 S
-511 TADTYTVQSGDTLWG
+511 
-526 IANTHDTT
+526 
-534 VNDLKQINDLTS
+534 
-546 DTIYVGQVLKL
+546 
-557 KQQTNSTSNQ
+557 
-567 APQSTI
+567 
-573 DTYTVQS
+573 
-580 GDTLWRIA
+580 
-588 NTHDTTVNNLKQIND
+588 
-603 LTSDTIYVGQ
+603 
-613 VLKLKQQS
+613 
-621 TTQPESSQSS
+621 TTQQGSSQPS

-653 NDLTVSHLKQMNNLT
+653 NDLTVDHLKQMNNLT

-682 GQANSQA
+682 GQTNSQP

-697 QSSQNAGTYTVKAGD
+697 QSSQNTGTYTVKAGD

-744 LSLGQATSTGSHSQ
+744 LSLGQATSTSSHRQ
-758 SSASAQSSSSTNG
+758 SSASAQSSSPTNG
-771 TYTVKA
+771 TYMVKA

-814 SSSKSAS
+814 SSAKSAS
-821 ATSTASATYTVNSG
+821 TTSTASAMYTVKSG
-835 DSLWQIASA
+835 DSLWKIASA

-858 SSDLIYAGQQLKFR
+858 SSDLIYAGQQLKLR

>member
-1 MKMKKRKGRITSRR
+1 MKKRKGRITSRR
-15 ELHHL
+15 ELYHL

-81 TQSSSVA
+81 TSSSVQSSSVA
-88 AGSRVTREVVY
+88 AGLRVTREVVY

-123 SSNVKSSSASSVSN
+123 SSNVKSSSASSASVTN

-157 SGASSSSSKSESSS
+157 SVAGSSSSKSESSG
-171 SQASVKPEKQNLAV
+171 SQSSVKPEKQNLAV

-190 EQDLQKQWAAKI
+190 EQDLQKQWAAEI

-447 APQSTVDTYTVQSGD
+447 TPQSTTDTYTVQSGD

-487 TIYVGQVLKLKQQ
+487 TIYVGQVLKLKQ
-500 SNSTSNQAPQS
+500 
-511 TADTYTVQSGDTLWG
+511 
-526 IANTHDTT
+526 
-534 VNDLKQINDLTS
+534 
-546 DTIYVGQVLKL
+546 
-557 KQQTNSTSNQ
+557 
-567 APQSTI
+567 
-573 DTYTVQS
+573 
-580 GDTLWRIA
+580 R
-588 NTHDTTVNNLKQIND
+588 
-603 LTSDTIYVGQ
+603 
-613 VLKLKQQS
+613 S
-621 TTQPESSQSS
+621 TTQQESSQPS

-682 GQANSQA
+682 GQTNSQA

-724 VNALKQNNHLNSDT
+724 VNALKQNNHLSSDT

-744 LSLGQATSTGSHSQ
+744 LSLGQTASTGSHSQ
-758 SSASAQSSSSTNG
+758 STASTQSSTSDG
-771 TYTVKA
+771 TYTVKS

-814 SSSKSAS
+814 SSTKSAS
-821 ATSTASATYTVNSG
+821 ATSTASTTYTVKSG

-858 SSDLIYAGQQLKFR
+858 SSDLIYAGQQLKLR

>member
-20 KKIQKVKKV
+20 KKIQKVKKA

-55 TTVHV
+55 TTVHF
-60 DKTNEAS
+60 DKTSETS

-81 TQSSSVA
+81 TSSSVQSSSVA

-99 SSSSSSS
+99 SSSSNSSTS
-106 LNIEK
+106 LNMEK
-111 NASSQSENSSQS
+111 SASSQSESSSQS
-123 SSNVKSSSASSVSN
+123 SSNVKSSSASSASVSS

-142 NHEPNKTVESSSTAS
+142 SHEQNKTVESSLAVS
-157 SGASSSSSKSESSS
+157 SVASSSSSKSESSS
-171 SQASVKPEKQNLAV
+171 SESSVKPEKQNLAV

-190 EQDLQKQWAAKI
+190 EQDLQKQWAAEI

-230 ASVMIAQAALESGWG
+230 ASVMIAQAELESGWG
-245 NSALSTQG
+245 NNALSTQG

-447 APQSTVDTYTVQSGD
+447 APQSTTDTYTVQSGD

-500 SNSTSNQAPQS
+500 S
-511 TADTYTVQSGDTLWG
+511 
-526 IANTHDTT
+526 
-534 VNDLKQINDLTS
+534 
-546 DTIYVGQVLKL
+546 
-557 KQQTNSTSNQ
+557 
-567 APQSTI
+567 
-573 DTYTVQS
+573 
-580 GDTLWRIA
+580 
-588 NTHDTTVNNLKQIND
+588 
-603 LTSDTIYVGQ
+603 
-613 VLKLKQQS
+613 
-621 TTQPESSQSS
+621 TTQQESSQSS

-653 NDLTVSHLKQMNNLT
+653 NDLTVSNLKQMNNLT

-682 GQANSQA
+682 GQTNSQPN
-689 SQSNSQTN
+689 QSNSQTN
-697 QSSQNAGTYTVKAGD
+697 QSSQNPGTYTVKAGD

-724 VNALKQNNHLNSDT
+724 VNALKQNNHLSSDT
-738 IYVGQV
+738 IYVGQI
-744 LSLGQATSTGSHSQ
+744 LSLGQTASTGSHSQ
-758 SSASAQSSSSTNG
+758 SSTSAQSSSSNG
-771 TYTVKA
+771 TYTVKS

-785 NANDMTVAQLKQK
+785 NDNDMTVAQLKQK

-814 SSSKSAS
+814 SSTKSAS
-821 ATSTASATYTVNSG
+821 TTSTALATYTVKSG

-844 NGTTVNQLKALNNL
+844 NWTTVNQLKALNNL
-858 SSDLIYAGQQLKFR
+858 SSDLIYAGQQLKLR

>member
-15 ELHHL
+15 ELYHL
-20 KKIQKVKKV
+20 KKIQKVKKA

-48 KDKVQAD
+48 RDRVQAD

-60 DKTNEAS
+60 DKTNETS
-67 SSTSKVAQSSSQSS
+67 SSTSKVAQSSSQSATS
-81 TQSSSVA
+81 SSVQSSSVA

-106 LNIEK
+106 LNIAK
-111 NASSQSENSSQS
+111 NASSQSESSGQS

-142 NHEPNKTVESSSTAS
+142 NHEPGKTAESSSTAS
-157 SGASSSSSKSESSS
+157 SVASSSSSKSESSS
-171 SQASVKPEKQNLAV
+171 SQSSVKPEKQNLAV

-190 EQDLQKQWAAKI
+190 EQDLQKQWAAEI

-245 NSALSTQG
+245 NSALSTEG

-447 APQSTVDTYTVQSGD
+447 APQSTADTYTVQSGD

-500 SNSTSNQAPQS
+500 S
-511 TADTYTVQSGDTLWG
+511 
-526 IANTHDTT
+526 
-534 VNDLKQINDLTS
+534 
-546 DTIYVGQVLKL
+546 
-557 KQQTNSTSNQ
+557 
-567 APQSTI
+567 
-573 DTYTVQS
+573 
-580 GDTLWRIA
+580 
-588 NTHDTTVNNLKQIND
+588 
-603 LTSDTIYVGQ
+603 
-613 VLKLKQQS
+613 
-621 TTQPESSQSS
+621 TTQQGSSQPS

-639 TVKAGDSLW
+639 TVKTGDSLW

-653 NDLTVSHLKQMNNLT
+653 NDLTVDHLKQMNNLT

-682 GQANSQA
+682 GQTNSQP

-697 QSSQNAGTYTVKAGD
+697 QSSQNTGTYTVKAGD

-744 LSLGQATSTGSHSQ
+744 LSLGQATSTSSHSQ
-758 SSASAQSSSSTNG
+758 SSASAQSSSPTNG
-771 TYTVKA
+771 TYMVKA

-814 SSSKSAS
+814 SSAKSAS
-821 ATSTASATYTVNSG
+821 TTSTASATYTVKSG
-835 DSLWQIASA
+835 DSLWKIASA
-844 NGTTVNQLKALNNL
+844 NVTTVNQLKALNNL
-858 SSDLIYAGQQLKFR
+858 SSDLIYAGQQLKLR

>member
-1 MKMKKRKGRITSRR
+1 MKMKKRRDRISSRR

-20 KKIQKVKKV
+20 KKIQKVKKA

-60 DKTNEAS
+60 DKTNETS
-67 SSTSKVAQSSSQSS
+67 SNTSKVAQSGSQSS
-81 TQSSSVA
+81 TSSSVQSSSVA
-88 AGSRVTREVVY
+88 AGSRITQEVVY
-99 SSSSSSS
+99 SSSSSTS
-106 LNIEK
+106 LNVEK
-111 NASSQSENSSQS
+111 NASSQSENSSQNS
-123 SSNVKSSSASSVSN
+123 SSVKGSSASSMSN

-142 NHEPNKTVESSSTAS
+142 HEQSKTAESSSTANS
-157 SGASSSSSKSESSS
+157 VTSFSSSKAESSS
-171 SQASVKPEKQNLAV
+171 SQSSVKSEKQNLAV

-190 EQDLQKQWAAKI
+190 EQDLQKQWAAEI

-245 NSALSTQG
+245 NSALSTEG

-292 YYDSLTGYAQLI
+292 YYDSLTSYAQLI

-318 PQIAAANLKYGVYG
+318 PQIAAANLKNGVYG

-372 NAANSNQ
+372 NAANSSQ

-433 VLKLKQQSNSTSNQ
+433 VLKLKQQSSSTSNQ
-447 APQSTVDTYTVQSGD
+447 APQSTADTYTVQSGD

-534 VNDLKQINDLTS
+534 VN
-546 DTIYVGQVLKL
+546 
-557 KQQTNSTSNQ
+557 
-567 APQSTI
+567 
-573 DTYTVQS
+573 
-580 GDTLWRIA
+580 
-588 NTHDTTVNNLKQIND
+588 NLKQIND

-613 VLKLKQQS
+613 VLKLTQQS
-621 TTQPESSQSS
+621 TTQQASSKPS

-653 NDLTVSHLKQMNNLT
+653 NDLTVDHLKQMNNLT

-682 GQANSQA
+682 GQTNSQP

-697 QSSQNAGTYTVKAGD
+697 QSSQNTGTYTVKAGD

-724 VNALKQNNHLNSDT
+724 VNALKQNNHLSSDT

-744 LSLGQATSTGSHSQ
+744 LSLGQTSSTSSHNQAT
-758 SSASAQSSSSTNG
+758 ASAQSSTSNG
-771 TYTVKA
+771 TYTVKS

-806 YVGQTLNV
+806 YVGQKLNV
-814 SSSKSAS
+814 FSAKSTS
-821 ATSTASATYTVNSG
+821 ATSTASATYTVKSG
-835 DSLWQIASA
+835 DSLWKIASA
-844 NGTTVNQLKALNNL
+844 NGTTVNQLKSLNNL
-858 SSDLIYAGQQLKFR
+858 SSDLIYAGQQLKLR

>member
-15 ELHHL
+15 ELYHL
-20 KKIQKVKKV
+20 KKIQKVKKA

-60 DKTNEAS
+60 DKTNETS
-67 SSTSKVAQSSSQSS
+67 SSTSKVAQSSSQSATS
-81 TQSSSVA
+81 SSVQSSSVA

-106 LNIEK
+106 LNIAK
-111 NASSQSENSSQS
+111 NASSQSESSGQS

-142 NHEPNKTVESSSTAS
+142 NHEPGKTAESSSTAS
-157 SGASSSSSKSESSS
+157 SVASSSSSKSESSS
-171 SQASVKPEKQNLAV
+171 SQSSVKPEKQNLAV

-190 EQDLQKQWAAKI
+190 EQDLQKQWAAEI

-245 NSALSTQG
+245 NSALSTEG

-318 PQIAAANLKYGVYG
+318 PQIAAANLKNGVYG

-447 APQSTVDTYTVQSGD
+447 APQSTADTYTVQSGD

-500 SNSTSNQAPQS
+500 S
-511 TADTYTVQSGDTLWG
+511 
-526 IANTHDTT
+526 
-534 VNDLKQINDLTS
+534 
-546 DTIYVGQVLKL
+546 
-557 KQQTNSTSNQ
+557 
-567 APQSTI
+567 
-573 DTYTVQS
+573 
-580 GDTLWRIA
+580 
-588 NTHDTTVNNLKQIND
+588 
-603 LTSDTIYVGQ
+603 
-613 VLKLKQQS
+613 
-621 TTQPESSQSS
+621 TTQQGSSQPS

-653 NDLTVSHLKQMNNLT
+653 NDLTVDHLKQMNNLT

-682 GQANSQA
+682 GQTNSQP

-697 QSSQNAGTYTVKAGD
+697 QSSQNTGTYTVKAGD

-744 LSLGQATSTGSHSQ
+744 LSLGQATSTSSHSQ
-758 SSASAQSSSSTNG
+758 SSASAQSSSPTNG
-771 TYTVKA
+771 TYMVKA

-814 SSSKSAS
+814 SSAKSAS
-821 ATSTASATYTVNSG
+821 TTSTASATYTVKSG
-835 DSLWQIASA
+835 DSLWKIASV
-844 NGTTVNQLKALNNL
+844 NSTTVNQLKALNNL
-858 SSDLIYAGQQLKFR
+858 SSDLIYAGQQLKLR